1 MEENKEEKN
10 CPCYSGKHK
19 ERQEKEKK
27 DLMNRLKR
35 IEGQVRGIENMLEK
49 DAYCTDVL
57 MRCLRSHPH
66 STASI
71 RYCLP
76 TT

>member
-10 CPCYSGKHK
+10 CPCCSGKHK

-35 IEGQVRGIENMLEK
+35 IEGQVRGIDTGVCGYIGTQQLQ
-49 DAYCTDVL
+49 
-57 MRCLRSHPH
+57 
-66 STASI
+66 
-71 RYCLP
+71 
-76 TT
+76 